1 MTASGKEPSER
12 SQFSGSRLGCLP
24 YLDDSGVAFDAFLT
38 GSPHL
43 EISNAEAELD
53 QDLVFR
59 SR

>member
-43 EISNAEAELD
+43 EISNAEAET
-53 QDLVFR
+53 
-59 SR
+59 